1 MRNLIMIAVVISFI
15 LLAGCT
21 NQAQMDEMLEEIK
34 EYETKISDLEVKVD
48 DYKLQVT
55 DLESELETY
64 KSIDVE
70 GMDLGELK
78 SKLEILQNENIALK
92 EASDSLK
99 DVIEGLRNPSSINGG
114 STSHPTIPIE
124 PIK

>member
-34 EYETKISDLEVKVD
+34 EYETKITDLEVKVD

-70 GMDLGELK
+70 GMDLGELQT
-78 SKLEILQNENIALK
+78 KLVTISEENILLK
-92 EASDSLK
+92 QVNDSLINEIEK
-99 DVIEGLRNPSSINGG
+99 LKNPGSNGDV
-114 STSHPTIPIE
+114 SHPVVPIE
-124 PIK
+124 QIK